1 MGNFRYTGGGINKF
15 LNTEKMNN
23 KTKYIWAAIVI
34 VALVFVGFLWYWS
47 FGKKG
52 KNLPTSSQT
61 ENSANEGSN
70 NSLEN
75 SSSEGEVTNEIAS
88 EDETDYNAIC
98 ENGEWLE
105 IANQSGELA
114 SVTGKLRK
122 VYPDDASSEFKNYQY
137 YLEGTESFG
146 LTGKDLFK
154 LDYFEDREVEV
165 QGTKDAN
172 KKEIAVARVRCS
184 GKETDKNVLSR
195 RKALMSWLAD
205 NINSLAPQ
213 KAKYQ
218 KWTVD
223 IVDFVDENNVYVEYY
238 DTIED
243 TENDINEDT
252 SRRILV
258 ETAAKPGG
266 YSAKVLAYWEMGED
280 DYVLKT
286 GTDKF
291 EDSEV
296 IASYQYDPEQKTWER
311 ID

>member
-1 MGNFRYTGGGINKF
+1 M
-15 LNTEKMNN
+15 N
-23 KTKYIWAAIVI
+23 KTKLIWGGIVAF
-34 VALVFVGFLWYWS
+34 ALVFVGLLWYWS

-52 KNLPTSSQT
+52 EGLSTFSQT
-61 ENSANEGSN
+61 ENSASESSD
-70 NSLEN
+70 NSLKN
-75 SSSEGEVTNEIAS
+75 SSSESEMIDKIAL
-88 EDETDYNAIC
+88 EDEEDEADYNAIC
-98 ENGEWLE
+98 ENGEWFE
-105 IANQSGELA
+105 IADQPGELA
-114 SVTGKLRK
+114 SATGKLRK
-122 VYPDDASSEFKNYQY
+122 VYPDDSSAEFRNYQY
-137 YLEGTESFG
+137 YLEGAERFG

-165 QGTKDAN
+165 QGVKNTA
-172 KKEIAVARVRCS
+172 KKEISVARVKCT
-184 GKETDKNVLSR
+184 GKETDKNILSQRKVL
-195 RKALMSWLAD
+195 MNWLAA
-205 NINSLAPQ
+205 NINSFAPQ

-243 TENDINEDT
+243 TENDVNEDT
-252 SRRILV
+252 ARRILL
-258 ETAAKPGG
+258 ETVAKPGG
-266 YSAKVLAYWEMGED
+266 YSAKVLAYWEIGED

-296 IASYQYDPEQKTWER
+296 IASYQYDSEQKTWER